1 MSQTNLEEIDVS
13 DLSFE
18 ELDSLLNEVEGKPN
32 NNLEADTN
40 AESQTDKEE
49 TDIET
54 SSTDVENVDV
64 NATESSDKTSDV
76 DKADVEDNTEE
87 KESIEPQFQGKSK
100 DDLREMQRNATKKI
114 SKQNNEIY
122 HLEQRLKE
130 TLETRIEEKKE
141 TDESND
147 ILHGYESSDIKAIE
161 TLVNKVLADKKHLEK
176 EQVQR
181 DKDAVMKEHDELWD
195 NFSVVN
201 PELFDKV
208 KDNILEEMRSNP
220 ETTVFKK
227 GWLKGVI
234 KERIKDGS
242 LDNNQK
248 AKKNRKV
255 VTTIMGSN
263 GMASSINSNQKSVA
277 DMTAEEYL
285 KYMNSQGVQI

>member
-100 DDLREMQRNATKKI
+100 DDLLEMQRNATKKI
-114 SKQNNEIY
+114 SQQNNQIY
-122 HLEQRLKE
+122 HLELRVYRPGFLLQHQY
-130 TLETRIEEKKE
+130 TFYHFLELCKPFYQSI
-141 TDESND
+141 
-147 ILHGYESSDIKAIE
+147 HPSDYI
-161 TLVNKVLADKKHLEK
+161 
-176 EQVQR
+176 
-181 DKDAVMKEHDELWD
+181 
-195 NFSVVN
+195 FS
-201 PELFDKV
+201 LF
-208 KDNILEEMRSNP
+208 
-220 ETTVFKK
+220 
-227 GWLKGVI
+227 
-234 KERIKDGS
+234 S
-242 LDNNQK
+242 L
-248 AKKNRKV
+248 
-255 VTTIMGSN
+255 
-263 GMASSINSNQKSVA
+263 
-277 DMTAEEYL
+277 
-285 KYMNSQGVQI
+285 